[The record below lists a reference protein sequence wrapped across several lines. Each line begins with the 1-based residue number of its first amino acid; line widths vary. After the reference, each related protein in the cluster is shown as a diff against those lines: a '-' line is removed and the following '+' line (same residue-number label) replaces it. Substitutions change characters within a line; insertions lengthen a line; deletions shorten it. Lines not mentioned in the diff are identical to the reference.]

1 MAEVEET
8 VQQEEEAPA
17 VAAASGGRGRGRGA
31 GAGRGKA
38 KGKGKKKAKAKA
50 KKAKAAAAPVAE
62 EGAEG
67 VEKPKAEKKL
77 SLKQQIE
84 AEINSRPIDDVI
96 KETREKVAT
105 LQAAVGS
112 VQKEEVEFETTI
124 LEGKKKMEAC
134 TAAVDA
140 CVAKESLAFEKF
152 KAARA
157 AVIDSQK
164 KVLEKKV
171 ELAAEEKALAV
182 LASEGDMRTKEA
194 DLRKA
199 KAEAAEAAAAAK
211 KALEEAKQKEK
222 EAMESLKSRRKQA
235 EGEGAEERMKEAL
248 AKDAE
253 EKAAKE
259 EAKKAAQGAGKSLKD
274 DLKKFDI
281 ARVERDKARIAAF
294 KEAAGLGKAKKRLA
308 LADGSAASPA
318 KVAKTGGI
326 QDVD

>member
-1 MAEVEET
+1 
-8 VQQEEEAPA
+8 VQ
-17 VAAASGGRGRGRGA
+17 
-31 GAGRGKA
+31 KA
-38 KGKGKKKAKAKA
+38 LRN
-50 KKAKAAAAPVAE
+50 PSQR
-62 EGAEG
+62 
-67 VEKPKAEKKL
+67 KKL
-77 SLKQQIE
+77 TLKQQVE
-84 AEINSRPIDDVI
+84 AEMNAGNIEDVI
-96 KETREKVAT
+96 KETREKVAA
-105 LQAAVGS
+105 LQAAVES
-112 VQKEEVEFETTI
+112 VQKEEAQFETKI
-124 LEGKKKMEAC
+124 LEGKKKMETC

-182 LASEGDMRTKEA
+182 LASEGGMRTMEA

-222 EAMESLKSRRKQA
+222 DAMDSLKNRRKA
-235 EGEGAEERMKEAL
+235 MEGEGAEDRMKEAL